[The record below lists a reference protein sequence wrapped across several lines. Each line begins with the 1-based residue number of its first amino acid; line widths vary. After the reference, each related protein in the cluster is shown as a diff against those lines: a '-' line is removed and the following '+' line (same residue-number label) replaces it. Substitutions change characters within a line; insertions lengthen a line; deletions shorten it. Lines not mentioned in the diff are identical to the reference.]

1 MDSFGVI
8 LPAAGRSVRFG
19 GGRGKLL
26 ELLAG
31 EPVVRHSVRAFLVRQ
46 DVAAVVLA
54 TSNDDVSILTEALGA
69 QARDPRLSFC
79 RGGES
84 RAHSVRKA
92 LACIRPEVEWVAV
105 HDAARP
111 LVSQEVIHRAFSI
124 AREKGAAVP
133 ALPVALTI
141 KQAAGPLPARVQQ
154 TVPRHS
160 LWAMQTPQVMRR
172 ADLIAAYESCRLPL
186 DQVTDDAQLLELNGR
201 DVWLVDGDEHN
212 LKITTRTD
220 LKIAEMI
227 LAELAAQSHQ
237 KGKTRSLF
245 LPLPLGEGRG
255 EGKPE

>member
-1 MDSFGVI
+1 MNSFGVI

-19 GGRGKLL
+19 GTRGKLL

-31 EPVVRHSVRAFLVRQ
+31 EPVVRHAVRAFLGRK

-69 QARDPRLSFC
+69 EAGDPRIVFC

-84 RAHSVRKA
+84 RAHSVGNA
-92 LACIRPEVEWVAV
+92 LACMPPEIEWVAV

-111 LVSQEVIHRAFSI
+111 LVTQRVIDRAFSV
-124 AREKGAAVP
+124 AVEEGAAVP

-141 KQAAGPLPARVQQ
+141 KQATGPLPAKVQQ

-172 ADLIAAYESCRLPL
+172 TALLEAFERCPIPL
-186 DQVTDDAQLLELNGR
+186 EQVTDDVQLLELTGGE
-201 DVWLVDGDEHN
+201 VWLVDGEERN
-212 LKITTRTD
+212 LKITTAMD
-220 LKIAEMI
+220 LQIAKMY
-227 LAELAAQSHQ
+227 LS
-237 KGKTRSLF
+237 GM
-245 LPLPLGEGRG
+245 P
-255 EGKPE
+255 